1 MSKPAAY
8 VVVEMADSEILN
20 VSAFSDEN
28 VAMNFAVDIAAENA
42 QEEYVSEYPNVD
54 AMKDAIKGCL
64 SDDNRV
70 CIDNWEVSIWPIG
83 SLE

>member
-42 QEEYVSEYPNVD
+42 QEYSNEYPNVD
-54 AMKDAIKGCL
+54 AMKDAIKDCL
-64 SDDNRV
+64 SDDNRI
-70 CIDNWEVSIWPIG
+70 CIDNWEVSVWPIG

>member
-42 QEEYVSEYPNVD
+42 QECGNEYPNVD

-64 SDDNRV
+64 SDENKV